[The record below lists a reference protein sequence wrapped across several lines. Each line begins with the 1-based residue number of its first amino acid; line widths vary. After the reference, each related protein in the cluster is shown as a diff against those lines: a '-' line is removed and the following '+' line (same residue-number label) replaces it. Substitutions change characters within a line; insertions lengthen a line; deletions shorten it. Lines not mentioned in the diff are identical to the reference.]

1 LKSTIAQFPER
12 SEFKRVIVLAAA
24 ALATALPAAA
34 VAQTTHGM
42 HHGASVAGSRAPM
55 TNGVVKRVDRA
66 AGSVTIAHEPL
77 ANLGMPAMTMS
88 FPVKDRAWLTGLK
101 EGARI
106 RFLAES
112 VKGELVVV
120 AFETAK

>member
-1 LKSTIAQFPER
+1 MKSTIAQFPER
-12 SEFKRVIVLAAA
+12 SEFKLVIVVAAA
-24 ALATALPAAA
+24 ALATALPPVAI
-34 VAQTTHGM
+34 AQTTHGM
-42 HHGASVAGSRAPM
+42 HHGGGVAGTQAPM
-55 TNGVVKRVDRA
+55 TNGVVKRVDKA
-66 AGSVTIAHEPL
+66 GGSVTLAHEPL

-88 FPVKDRAWLTGLK
+88 CPVKDRAWLTDLK

-120 AFETAK
+120 AFEKTK